1 MTNCR
6 RLLVVSALL
15 TFGSSAFAQQ
25 SPDEWQWSF
34 APYFW
39 AAGLDG
45 DVRVGSI
52 EADIDF
58 NFGDIVDVLA
68 GAALFHF
75 EAQNGRH
82 GFFGDF
88 VYLAL
93 EPDTKPL
100 PLGGGLDMEVD
111 STIIELGY
119 LLKGQGGRDQPGV
132 EFGIRQ
138 WDFDTELRTANF
150 GTFDRSTDWTDFFF
164 GYRGT
169 SDIGAN
175 WRSISRINIGSGGS
189 DFALGADVTFL
200 RDLDSGNAFAVG
212 LKVLTVDEQDLDGV
226 PFAIDTGFAG
236 MTIGYVF
243 R

>member
-1 MTNCR
+1 V
-6 RLLVVSALL
+6 LLAV
-15 TFGSSAFAQQ
+15 GGSAFAQQ
-25 SPDEWQWSF
+25 GSDERQWSF
-34 APYFW
+34 APYLW
-39 AAGLDG
+39 AAGIDG
-45 DVRVGSI
+45 DVRVGPI
-52 EADIDF
+52 DADIDF
-58 NFGDIVDVLA
+58 SFGDIVDVLA
-68 GAALFHF
+68 GAAIFHF
-75 EAQNGRH
+75 EAQNDRH

-100 PLGGGLDMEVD
+100 PLGGSFDTKVD

-119 LLKGQGGRDQPGV
+119 LWKGRGSRSDQPGV
-132 EFGIRQ
+132 EFGLRQ
-138 WDFDTELRTANF
+138 WDFDTELRTANV
-150 GTFDRSTDWTDFFF
+150 GTFDRSTDWTDFFV

-169 SDIGAN
+169 SDVGAN

-200 RDLDSGNAFAVG
+200 RELDSGNAVAIG

-226 PFAIDTGFAG
+226 PFEIDTGFAG
-236 MTIGYVF
+236 MTIGYIF